1 MSSSA
6 TEPSNAIT
14 PYRWVKL
21 PKHCAETGDTP
32 DAVHARRRKQVGRD
46 GIHCRVGPDGN
57 LYVNPEAYNKWVE
70 GSDSQHRLSGQGA

>member
-1 MSSSA
+1 MSTA
-6 TEPSNAIT
+6 MIDLPAT

-32 DAVHARRRKQVGRD
+32 DAVHARRRKKVWKD
-46 GIHCRVGPDGN
+46 GVHCRVGPDGN

-70 GSDSQHRLSGQGA
+70 GNESPASSSGHEE